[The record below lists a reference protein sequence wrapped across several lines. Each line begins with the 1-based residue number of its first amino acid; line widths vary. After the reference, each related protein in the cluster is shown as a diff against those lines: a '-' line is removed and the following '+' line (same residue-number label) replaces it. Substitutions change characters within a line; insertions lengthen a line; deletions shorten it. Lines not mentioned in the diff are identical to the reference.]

1 MFRLLWG
8 LLCLARDHKAGT
20 VIAFVHIVH
29 IQYSDIQLF
38 GDFICPPW
46 MWYIMDSRRNFAPW
60 KIEGENEKI

>member
-8 LLCLARDHKAGT
+8 LLCLARDHKAGA
-20 VIAFVHIVH
+20 VIAFVH

-38 GDFICPPW
+38 GDFIFPPW

-60 KIEGENEKI
+60 KIEEENEKI